1 MRIEVFL
8 KQSPVFQVNR
18 ASRTFNGY
26 LARILSERDISFL
39 EALVLVAVFFE
50 DSRPVQPSSLAQT
63 LSTTRGNIS
72 HCVSSL
78 EAKGL
83 IRRRLDPEDAR
94 SLHLILKPQGRKS
107 AIEVIRTFDQM
118 QRQIERRVGAAEIQA
133 ALSVIRQVE
142 DCCGSIADAG
152 RTKRQFTHRHSAAA
166 LP

>member
-1 MRIEVFL
+1 MRIDVFL

-18 ASRTFNGY
+18 ASRSFNGY
-26 LARILSERDISFL
+26 LGRILSERDISFL

-50 DSRPVQPSSLAQT
+50 DPRPVQPSSLALT

-142 DCCGSIADAG
+142 DCCRSIADGG
-152 RTKRQFTHRHSAAA
+152 RTKRQFPRGHSAATF
-166 LP
+166 L